1 MKKIKFENLGVSE
14 LTHHETVIIEGGS
27 WLSRVWDQL
36 VTGVID
42 GWNELQQFF
51 K

>member
-1 MKKIKFENLGVSE
+1 MGKINLKNLGVSE

-36 VTGVID
+36 VTPRFSKLI
-42 GWNELQQFF
+42 FF
-51 K
+51 IFC